1 MTQVQD
7 KVRIRGDIAAM
18 EAYTPTSS
26 LEVFA
31 ERLGVPVDQL
41 IKLDANENP
50 YGPSPFTRA
59 ALAALEYAHIYP
71 DPEASNLRAKLSAY
85 VGVSTDHIL
94 AGAGADELIE
104 LILQLFIEP
113 GDTIINTPPTFSMYG
128 FDAPLAFARVANVE
142 RRADFSLDVDAI
154 RDAARETNAK
164 LLFLCS
170 PNNPDGS
177 LIPQDVLESLL
188 DLPLVVVLDE
198 AYIEFSGAASMA
210 PRVPDT
216 DNLIVL
222 RTFSKW
228 AGLAGLRVGY
238 GIFPPAIIAHL
249 WKIKQPYNLNV
260 AADVAARAAL
270 DDLPT
275 LQANVQRL
283 IQARERLE
291 TKLAKFPF
299 LEPYPSHSNFVLCK
313 VKTITAHQLKQAL
326 AQRGI
331 VIRYYDKP
339 RMRDHVRISA
349 GTPEQ
354 VDKLLATL
362 QEIGSTKAWPFDYV
376 QLTVDVQANKQLIP
390 KGTYGAI
397 TDVYVYPQEAYN
409 VDVTG
414 PEGMDNVTVLPHQI
428 EVIKQFRGG

>member
-1 MTQVQD
+1 MTQVQA
-7 KVRIRGDIAAM
+7 KVRIRADVAAM

-26 LEVFA
+26 LDVFA
-31 ERLGVPVDQL
+31 ERLGVPVEQL

-50 YGPSPFTRA
+50 YGPSPRTRA
-59 ALAALEYAHIYP
+59 ALAALEYTHIYP
-71 DPEASNLRAKLSAY
+71 DPEAGKLRAKLSEST
-85 VGVSTDHIL
+85 GVSADHIL
-94 AGAGADELIE
+94 VGAGADELIE

-154 RDAARETNAK
+154 ARAAREMQAK

-177 LIPQDVLESLL
+177 LIPPDVLGALL

-198 AYIEFSGAASMA
+198 AYIEFSGAASLA
-210 PRVPDT
+210 PRVPEI

-238 GIFPPAIIAHL
+238 GIFPLGIISHL

-260 AADVAARAAL
+260 AADAAARAAL

-291 TKLAKFPF
+291 RELAVFPF
-299 LEPYPSHSNFVLCK
+299 LTPYPSRSNFVLCR
-313 VKTITAHQLKQAL
+313 VNGIDAADLRDFL
-326 AQRGI
+326 ARRGI
-331 VIRYYDKP
+331 VVRYYNKP

-349 GTPEQ
+349 GTPGQ
-354 VDKLLATL
+354 IDTLLDAL
-362 QEIGSTKAWPFDYV
+362 RSLP
-376 QLTVDVQANKQLIP
+376 
-390 KGTYGAI
+390 
-397 TDVYVYPQEAYN
+397 YPA
-409 VDVTG
+409 
-414 PEGMDNVTVLPHQI
+414 
-428 EVIKQFRGG
+428 